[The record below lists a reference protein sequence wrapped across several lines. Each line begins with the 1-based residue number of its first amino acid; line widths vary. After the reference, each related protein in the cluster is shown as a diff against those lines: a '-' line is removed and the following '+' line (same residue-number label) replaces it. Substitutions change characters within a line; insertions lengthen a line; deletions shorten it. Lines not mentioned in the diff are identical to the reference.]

1 MTRKECEEL
10 ELAVNRLSDVH
21 VQLEN
26 ALHLIGVIGR
36 LGSARIL
43 AARIEFA
50 KEDRFNDINERG
62 TIQ

>member
-10 ELAVNRLSDVH
+10 EQAVNRLSDVH

-26 ALHLIGVIGR
+26 ALRSINVIGR
-36 LGSARIL
+36 LVSAHIY
-43 AARIEFA
+43 AAHIEFA
-50 KEDRFNDINERG
+50 KEDQLNDINERR